1 MSVSLEIRVFK
12 TAPDAPAEYLC
23 TLPLLGPTELGR
35 QEYVS
40 EDLYKNTWL
49 ESARHWRV
57 VIAYGKEPAV
67 GRHHA
72 LLEPLPDG
80 RLQVSNISSNSSLY
94 LENAGSVAR
103 EGPRLVT
110 VPAEGLELILGTRIV
125 RIHPTEDREPE
136 LAALPQSTLTLG
148 QLSTASGRVPG
159 LPPALT
165 LGAAA
170 STETEALLNWLQTT
184 LSVLQLATTTSD
196 FFEQGAQAV
205 VDLADMDSGR
215 FLLWRNSNWE
225 EAASVFKAGRSP
237 ASGAWEPSTRVL
249 AKLLTEKK
257 TVWEK
262 PRLSKGSMA
271 GVQAVVA
278 APILDREGRVIGALY
293 GDRRFLGGL
302 ITRLEA
308 MLVELVACG
317 VAAGL
322 ARVKQEQSALL
333 MEQFFPPQLARQ
345 LTDQGR
351 RDALLQGRQ
360 AEVTLLFCDVRS
372 FSKFSERLGPVDT
385 VRWISDVM
393 AELSDCVIEHQGVLV
408 DYIGDE
414 LLAMWGAPEQQ
425 PDHARLACRTALA
438 MLDKLHV
445 LNARWFA
452 TLKEEM
458 AFGIGINSG
467 QAHVGNTG
475 SHRRFKYGPLGNTVN
490 LASRVQGATKH
501 LKTNLLITGATY
513 QQLDESQKAQG
524 RRLGTIRVV
533 NIHEPVD
540 VYQLGTPEQ
549 LVNPD
554 WRAKYDEALARFEA
568 RDFRNA
574 ARSLGTLITES
585 VNDGPSIAL
594 LSRAVQGLAEGP
606 AADHPVWNLTTK

>member
-1 MSVSLEIRVFK
+1 MSVSLEMRIFR
-12 TAPDAPAEYLC
+12 TAPETSPEYLC
-23 TLPLLGPTELGR
+23 TLDVLGATEVGR

-40 EDLYKNTWL
+40 EELYKPRWL
-49 ESARHWRV
+49 EGERRWRA
-57 VIAYGKEPAV
+57 VIANGREATV
-67 GRHHA
+67 ARHHA

-80 RLQVSNISSNSSLY
+80 RLRISNISTNARLY
-94 LENAGSVAR
+94 IEGVGEVGR
-103 EGPRLVT
+103 EEPRVVT
-110 VPAEGLELILGTRIV
+110 VPVDGLELTLGNRGV
-125 RIHPTEDREPE
+125 RVQRAGDSEPE
-136 LAALPQSTLTLG
+136 LVSLPQSTLAVA
-148 QLSTASGRVPG
+148 QLSTASGRVPAM
-159 LPPALT
+159 PSSIT
-165 LGAAA
+165 LGAVAA
-170 STETEALLNWLQTT
+170 KETEALLSWLQTT
-184 LSVLQLATTTSD
+184 LSVLQLATSTDD

-205 VDLADMDSGR
+205 VDLASMDSGH
-215 FLLWRNSNWE
+215 FLLWKDNDWTER
-225 EAASVFKAGRSP
+225 ASVFKADRPP
-237 ASGAWEPSTRVL
+237 AEGSREPSTRVL
-249 AKLLTEKK
+249 AKLLAEKK

-262 PRLSKGSMA
+262 PRLSGGSVA
-271 GVQAVVA
+271 GIQAVVA
-278 APILDREGRVIGALY
+278 APILDREGKVIGALY
-293 GDRRFLGGL
+293 GDRRSHGGL
-302 ITRLEA
+302 ITSVEA

-333 MEQFFPPQLARQ
+333 MGQFFPPQLAQ
-345 LTDQGR
+345 QMTDQVR
-351 RDALLQGRQ
+351 RDELLRGRQ

-372 FSKFSERLGPVDT
+372 FSKFSANLGPVDT

-393 AELSDCVIEHQGVLV
+393 AELSDCVIESEGVLV

-414 LLAMWGAPEQQ
+414 LLAMWGAPENQ
-425 PDHARLACRTALA
+425 PDHARLACKAALA

-445 LNARWFA
+445 LNNRWFS

-458 AFGIGINSG
+458 AFGIGVNSG

-501 LKTNLLITGATY
+501 LKTNLLITAATY
-513 QQLDESQKAQG
+513 QQLDEAQQAQA

-554 WRAKYDEALARFEA
+554 WKNKYDEALSRFDA
-568 RDFRNA
+568 KDFRNA
-574 ARSLGTLITES
+574 ARTLGPLISEA
-585 VNDGPSIAL
+585 VNDGPSIVL

-606 AADHPVWNLTTK
+606 TADHPVWNLTTK